1 MKIDHPTSLLIPAG
15 LVAIGI
21 SVSVIALILISRKR
35 RKTDNTTGKR
45 GRKKE
50 NGMKIDEDS

>member
-21 SVSVIALILISRKR
+21 SVSVIALILISRKC
-35 RKTDNTTGKR
+35 RKTDNTT